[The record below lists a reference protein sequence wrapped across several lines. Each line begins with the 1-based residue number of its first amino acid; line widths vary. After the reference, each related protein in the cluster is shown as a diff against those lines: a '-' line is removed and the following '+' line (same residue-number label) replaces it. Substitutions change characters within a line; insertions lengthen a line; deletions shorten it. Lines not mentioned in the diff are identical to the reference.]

1 MKTLSL
7 KHWVLLSIWSDRSIE
22 ALIQVLGLWIAR
34 KPPGFGFVLMGSHRL
49 GKRST
54 HVLYRVQHYTT
65 VLFRDA
71 KDACEGLNNSKI
83 GPYRWLFCS
92 NISQTP
98 MKNPA
103 PRMQV
108 EMATNDMKGKKPSSY
123 IDTSRSRGGASRC
136 DLIFW
141 WHTLR
146 INIQEG
152 LMNGLIQV
160 EKFFL
165 RKLVQAQKQE

>member
-1 MKTLSL
+1 MNLIRLEYWSLDPGVGIMDCPKTSRFWLRL
-7 KHWVLLSIWSDRSIE
+7 DGFP
-22 ALIQVLGLWIAR
+22 QV
-34 KPPGFGFVLMGSHRL
+34 

-54 HVLYRVQHYTT
+54 HVLYRVQHYTI

-92 NISQTP
+92 NISQTS
-98 MKNPA
+98 MMNPA
-103 PRMQV
+103 LRMQV